1 MAALKP
7 GDSVVVVER
16 DPTAEDTKSGLYY
29 SHFGNLA
36 GTVDRVYDDGTVC
49 VDVSI
54 DALPDG
60 IRRRHEATQN
70 AAKARWLDSLSGEAR
85 ARLTEV
91 EKQFNLS
98 YKILVSSKDVS
109 SGKTGGASKS
119 GARVK
124 QAEVSEQPTP
134 KPEPKATAAEPK
146 VSPAKDARPKV
157 SEAKVS
163 RQAGPTPAKPETKAP
178 KSAAAETE
186 AHRLTQKDLDKA
198 ERAFLAQK
206 AHVQAK
212 PTGPRRTAGA

>member
-1 MAALKP
+1 MAALKQ

-16 DPTAEDTKSGLYY
+16 NPTAEDAKSGLYY

-70 AAKARWLDSLSGEAR
+70 AAKARWLDGLSGEAR

-91 EKQFNLS
+91 EKQFDLS

-109 SGKTGGASKS
+109 SGKAGGASKS

-124 QAEVSEQPTP
+124 QAEASDQPT
-134 KPEPKATAAEPK
+134 PKATAAEPK
-146 VSPAKDARPKV
+146 VRERKV
-157 SEAKVS
+157 SG
-163 RQAGPTPAKPETKAP
+163 QAGATQAKPELKAP
-178 KSAAAETE
+178 KSAAAEAE

-198 ERAFLAQK
+198 ERSFLAQK
-206 AHVQAK
+206 ARGQAK

>member
-7 GDSVVVVER
+7 GESVVVIER

-29 SHFGNLA
+29 AHFGNLA
-36 GTVDRVYDDGTVC
+36 GKVDRIYDDGTVC

-70 AAKARWLDSLSGEAR
+70 AAKAKWLDSLSGEAR

-98 YKILVSSKDVS
+98 YKILVSSKDVMP
-109 SGKTGGASKS
+109 GKAGGASKP

-124 QAEVSEQPTP
+124 QTDASEQPAP
-134 KPEPKATAAEPK
+134 KSEPKATASEPK
-146 VSPAKDARPKV
+146 VSPAKDAK
-157 SEAKVS
+157 K
-163 RQAGPTPAKPETKAP
+163 PT
-178 KSAAAETE
+178 AAEAE
-186 AHRLTQKDLDKA
+186 AHRLTQKDLDNA

-206 AHVQAK
+206 ARGQAK
-212 PTGPRRTAGA
+212 PTGPRRTAGG